1 MKSFAI
7 PDRAMISRLASSI
20 LLAVLIAGLAGCSTG
35 RSRSEREA
43 GFNVFP
49 NNYKADLLA
58 AMHVYLNDPT
68 GIRDAYVSEPAMKPV
83 GGQNRYVACL
93 RFNAKD
99 SDGRYTGSRDIMA
112 VFITGRFDQFIDQS
126 TIASQPSLETTLK
139 EQCGQ
144 ADYRRFPELEMLSP

>member
-1 MKSFAI
+1 
-7 PDRAMISRLASSI
+7 MISCRCFSPSVLASSV
-20 LLAVLIAGLAGCSTG
+20 LAAVLIASLCGCGTE
-35 RSRSEREA
+35 RSQAEREA
-43 GFNVFP
+43 GLNVFP

-93 RFNAKD
+93 RLNAKD